1 VKPIH
6 AWILVGCATLLFT
19 SSGAHAQ
26 AARQPDWRAIE
37 AETMEHYLALLR
49 LDTSDPPGREQ
60 PAVDYLKSVLERDG
74 IPVETFTLEP
84 NRPNLVARLKGS
96 GRKRPVLIM
105 GHTDVV
111 NVDPAKWTYPPFSA
125 TRAGGYVYGRGTRD
139 DKDNVV
145 AGLMILL
152 TLKRLG
158 IPLDR
163 DVIFLAEA
171 GEEGSTRV
179 GIQFMVN
186 QHFATIDAEYCLA
199 EAGPVARVGVVLKY
213 AGLARAVRA
222 LTDWQPPIAST
233 RPRRRTSSV
242 SPPSLP
248 RQTLLGI
255 STSSAATARVC
266 GWPTSTFALGSLCT
280 GR

>member
-1 VKPIH
+1 
-6 AWILVGCATLLFT
+6 
-19 SSGAHAQ
+19 
-26 AARQPDWRAIE
+26 
-37 AETMEHYLALLR
+37 MEHYLTLLR
-49 LDTSDPPGREQ
+49 FDTSDPPGREQ
-60 PAVDYLKSVLERDG
+60 PAVDFLKSVLEREG
-74 IPVETFTLEP
+74 IPVEIFTLEP

-125 TRAGGYVYGRGTRD
+125 TRADGYVYGRGARD

-152 TLKRLG
+152 TLKRLAV
-158 IPLDR
+158 PLDR

-186 QHFATIDAEYCLA
+186 QHFPSIDAEYWHRPGRGRGGSAARLRPA
-199 EAGPVARVGVVLKY
+199 QRPGAGARKRPAQV
-213 AGLARAVRA
+213 RAVPLRG
-222 LTDWQPPIAST
+222 
-233 RPRRRTSSV
+233 R
-242 SPPSLP
+242 
-248 RQTLLGI
+248 G
-255 STSSAATARVC
+255 AT
-266 GWPTSTFALGSLCT
+266 GET
-280 GR
+280 